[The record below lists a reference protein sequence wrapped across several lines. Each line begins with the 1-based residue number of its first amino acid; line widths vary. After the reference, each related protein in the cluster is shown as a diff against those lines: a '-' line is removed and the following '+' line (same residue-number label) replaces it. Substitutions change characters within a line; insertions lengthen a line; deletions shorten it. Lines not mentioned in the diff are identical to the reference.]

1 MTRDDYGRIEYSNL
15 DIIDILY
22 QNPDLDTSKLNLSA
36 NDLKI
41 YKESCEKCSV
51 VGKFSSLPEISISV
65 EEYDK
70 LNQENWFIPKKYFDI
85 NIVEF
90 LLDKTSNEDEY
101 QRVVSELELY
111 YEKNMIHILV
121 IAIYLVE
128 KFRENRIVWGV
139 GRGSSVSS
147 FCLYL
152 IGLHKIN
159 SLKYNLDIKEFLK

>member
-1 MTRDDYGRIEYSNL
+1 MTRDDYGRIEYNSL

-22 QNPDLDTSKLNLSA
+22 QNPDLDTTKLHLSE
-36 NDLKI
+36 NDLKT
-41 YKESCEKCSV
+41 YNESCEKCSV
-51 VGKFSSLPEISISV
+51 VKKFSSLPKLTVTV

-70 LNQENWFIPKKYFDI
+70 INQNNWFIPKEYFDI
-85 NIVEF
+85 NIVEL
-90 LLDKTSNEDEY
+90 LLDKTSNEEEY

-111 YEKNMIHILV
+111 YEKDMIHILI

-128 KFRENRIVWGV
+128 NFRKNNIVWGV

-159 SLKYNLDIKEFLK
+159 SLKYNLDIREFLK